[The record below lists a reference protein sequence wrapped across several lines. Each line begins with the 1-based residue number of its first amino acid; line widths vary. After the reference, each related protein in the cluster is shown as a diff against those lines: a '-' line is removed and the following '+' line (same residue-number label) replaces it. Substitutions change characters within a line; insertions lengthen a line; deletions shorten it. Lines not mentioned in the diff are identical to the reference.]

1 MAEIKPD
8 IESFANIKVI
18 GVGGSGGSSLN
29 RMIASKIRG
38 VDFVAMN
45 TDVQALQHSL
55 APHKLHIGKTITRG
69 LGAGMDPEVGAHAAD
84 ESQNEIR
91 EMLKGADMV
100 FVTCGLGGGTGS
112 GASPVIASIAKEL
125 GALTVAVVTRPFGFE
140 GAQRKVVA
148 ESAYEKLVS
157 QVDTIVAI
165 PNDRILQI
173 IDRKTSLVEAFE
185 IVDDVLRQ
193 GVQGI
198 SELITVPGLINV
210 DFADVRSIMSN
221 RGSALMGIGRGHGDN
236 RAADAAKAA
245 IASPLLEVSIDGAKG
260 ILFTIT
266 GGSNL
271 GMYEVSEAA
280 KVITQSADVQA
291 KVIFGAIIDESMKD
305 EVKVTVIATGFEA
318 RPGMPKPKT
327 IFTSGN
333 NMQPAAPAA
342 RPVTNV
348 SSVPN
353 PEPLEKYSFQQN
365 QTRYAPTP
373 PPASTYASQQPVA
386 APVYSPPPA
395 PPQPAPAPQQDYYA
409 APPAPPEEPPQETY
423 RRPTAPAP
431 AAHQPHVTPP
441 QYTPQQAAPRPAPS
455 APMAPPMPKPASNN
469 APASGNSE
477 DDELD
482 IPAFIRRKLM

>member
-1 MAEIKPD
+1 MAEIKPE
-8 IESFANIKVI
+8 IEALATIKVI
-18 GVGGSGGSSLN
+18 GVGGSGGSSVN

-38 VDFVAMN
+38 VEFITMN
-45 TDVQALQHSL
+45 TDLQALQYSQ
-55 APHKLHIGKTITRG
+55 APQKLHIGKTMTRG
-69 LGAGMDPEVGAHAAD
+69 LGAGADPEVGLHAAE

-100 FVTCGLGGGTGS
+100 FITCGLGGGTGS
-112 GASPVIASIAKEL
+112 GASPFIASVAKEL
-125 GALTVAVVTRPFGFE
+125 GILTVAVVTRPFGFE
-140 GAQRKVVA
+140 GAQRRMIA
-148 ESAYEKLVS
+148 DGAYEKLAN

-210 DFADVRSIMSN
+210 DFADVRSVMLN

-245 IASPLLEVSIDGAKG
+245 VASPLLEVSIDGAKG

-280 KVITQSADVQA
+280 KVITQSADPQA

-305 EVKVTVIATGFEA
+305 EVKVTVVATGFET
-318 RPGMPKPKT
+318 RPGAQKPKT
-327 IFTSGN
+327 VLGSGVI
-333 NMQPAAPAA
+333 QP
-342 RPVTNV
+342 RTGT
-348 SSVPN
+348 VPN
-353 PEPLEKYSFQQN
+353 TPPPEPLEKYSFQN
-365 QTRYAPTP
+365 SPRSTGVVP
-373 PPASTYASQQPVA
+373 PPVAPQPQPPQPP
-386 APVYSPPPA
+386 APVYQAPAPQVQNYGNYPGVTYQNPAPQPA
-395 PPQPAPAPQQDYYA
+395 PPQPVQQEYVEEVPA
-409 APPAPPEEPPQETY
+409 EPY
-423 RRPTAPAP
+423 RKPMAPAP
-431 AAHQPHVTPP
+431 AAHQPHVSPPSYAPPLQQRPVTPP
-441 QYTPQQAAPRPAPS
+441 PMARPAP
-455 APMAPPMPKPASNN
+455 PQPA
-469 APASGNSE
+469 APADEE
-477 DDELD
+477 DLD
-482 IPAFIRRKLM
+482 IPAFIRKKLM

>member
-8 IESFANIKVI
+8 IESFANIKVV

-45 TDVQALQHSL
+45 TDVQALQHSM
-55 APHKLHIGKTITRG
+55 AQHKLHIGKTITRG
-69 LGAGMDPEVGAHAAD
+69 LGAGMDPEVGAHAAE

-91 EMLKGADMV
+91 EVLKGADMV

-157 QVDTIVAI
+157 HVDTIVAI

-305 EVKVTVIATGFEA
+305 EVKVTVIATGFDA
-318 RPGMPKPKT
+318 RLTIPKPKT
-327 IFTSGN
+327 AFLSGN
-333 NMQPAAPAA
+333 SSPATT
-342 RPVTNV
+342 RPSTPL
-348 SSVPN
+348 SSVAS

-365 QTRYAPTP
+365 QQRYAAPLST
-373 PPASTYASQQPVA
+373 STYV
-386 APVYSPPPA
+386 PPA
-395 PPQPAPAPQQDYYA
+395 PPQPSAPEFYQAPNTEEVSQD
-409 APPAPPEEPPQETY
+409 PY
-423 RRPTAPAP
+423 RRPTVSTPAP
-431 AAHQPHVTPP
+431 AAHQPHVTPT
-441 QYTPQQAAPRPAPS
+441 QYTPQQAAPRPAAPPSTVPASKMPS
-455 APMAPPMPKPASNN
+455 ATG
-469 APASGNSE
+469 GNSE